1 MHAAKN
7 YIVGLTGGI
16 GSGKSAAADI
26 FRSLGVQI
34 VNADELSREV
44 VAVGQ
49 PALEE
54 IAEHFGRNIL
64 STEGSLDRAALRKI
78 IFSDRE
84 AKAWL
89 ENLLHPLI
97 AKLLQERLT
106 ETSSAYT
113 ILESPLLFETE
124 QHKFVDRVLV
134 IDVDEQTQ
142 LARAMARDGSD
153 KAVIQSII
161 AAQISR
167 DERIRRADDVVS
179 NEGNLNQLKEHIEAL
194 HDHYRGIVTT

>member
-1 MHAAKN
+1 ME
-7 YIVGLTGGI
+7 
-16 GSGKSAAADI
+16 KSAAADV

-44 VAVGQ
+44 VGVGQ

-64 STEGSLDRAALRKI
+64 STDGSLDRAALRKI
-78 IFSDRE
+78 VFSDHE
-84 AKAWL
+84 AKTWL

-97 AKLLQERLT
+97 AKLLQERLA
-106 ETSSAYT
+106 ETSSAFA
-113 ILESPLLFETE
+113 ILESPLLFETG

-134 IDVDEQTQ
+134 VDVSDEQTQ
-142 LARAMARDGSD
+142 LSRAMARDGSD
-153 KAVIQSII
+153 KAVIRSII
-161 AAQISR
+161 ASQISR

-179 NEGNLNQLKEHIEAL
+179 NEGSLNQLKEHIESL
-194 HDHYRGIVTT
+194 HNHYRGIATA

>member
-7 YIVGLTGGI
+7 YTVGLTGGI

-44 VAVGQ
+44 VEVGQ

-64 STEGSLDRAALRKI
+64 STDGSLDRAALRKI
-78 IFSDRE
+78 VFSDHE
-84 AKAWL
+84 AKTWL

-97 AKLLQERLT
+97 AKLLQERLA
-106 ETSSAYT
+106 ETSSAFT
-113 ILESPLLFETE
+113 ILESPLLFETG
-124 QHKFVDRVLV
+124 QYKFVDRVLV

-142 LARAMARDGSD
+142 LSRAMARDGSD
-153 KAVIQSII
+153 KAVIRSII
-161 AAQISR
+161 ASQISR

-179 NEGNLNQLKEHIEAL
+179 NEGSLNQLKEHIESL
-194 HDHYRGIVTT
+194 HNHYRGIATA